1 MNTLRITTPWIGS
14 GTYGDPY
21 RPALA
26 DAHPVASWVDL
37 SGANPKL
44 NQPYSIQVTCDD
56 ATLAAIQQDPNYQG
70 KTTVVS
76 HGI

>member
-1 MNTLRITTPWIGS
+1 MNTLHILTAWTGS

-26 DAHPVASWVDL
+26 DAHAVASWVDL
-37 SGANPKL
+37 TGADPKL
-44 NQPYSIQVTCDD
+44 NQPYTIQAVCDD

-70 KTTVVS
+70 KVTVVS
-76 HGI
+76 HGL